1 MSHYL
6 KFLFSALFVFSTL
19 SLSANAQTNDI
30 VNESA
35 MASSACNASG
45 FMMDDDSDC
54 RVTPSTFFTTIY
66 EIGLCTA
73 HPYGAAKTSATFDA
87 STCVVIYTDA
97 APAAVNLA
105 AAIGTNTALPGTASA
120 PPEGTY
126 GFPYIKLG
134 TDFTVAGSF
143 TNTPTGGVATT
154 YYSSGVSNVINT
166 VGPAVAQ
173 TDSLRNFDK
182 NGDGSTCT
190 SGYLGA
196 AVLGGTMDG
205 FITDASFARSDSTE
219 VGNVV
224 SELCDKSTRL
234 VAVMNLSAPF
244 TVTSQTYAV
253 NFNFVLTNYGAQ
265 FIDGSGSDS
274 IPDEFGSAP
283 FAGYFTV
290 LNAD

>member
-1 MSHYL
+1 MTHYVKIL
-6 KFLFSALFVFSTL
+6 ASAFLISLTF
-19 SLSANAQTNDI
+19 SLSANAAVEDTTA
-30 VNESA
+30 V
-35 MASSACNASG
+35 ASTACNATG
-45 FMMDDDSDC
+45 TVMIADGDC
-54 RVTPSTFFTTIY
+54 RATPSTFSTNIY

-73 HPYGAAKTSATFDA
+73 HPYGAAKTSSTFDA

-97 APAAVNLA
+97 APAAVDLA
-105 AAIGTNTALPGTASA
+105 AAIGTNTTLPGTASA
-120 PPEGTY
+120 PTEGTY

-134 TDFTVAGSF
+134 TDFTVAGSL
-143 TNTPTGGVATT
+143 TNTPIGGSATT
-154 YYSSGVSNVINT
+154 YYSIGSGNVNT
-166 VGPAVAQ
+166 TGPAVAQ

-182 NGDGSTCT
+182 NFDGSTCT

-196 AVLGGTMDG
+196 AVVGGTMDG

>member
-1 MSHYL
+1 MLHYL
-6 KFLFSALFVFSTL
+6 KILVSAFLISLTF
-19 SLSANAQTNDI
+19 SLSANAAVEDTTA
-30 VNESA
+30 V
-35 MASSACNASG
+35 ASTACNATG
-45 FMMDDDSDC
+45 TVMIADGDC
-54 RVTPSTFFTTIY
+54 RATPSTFSTNIY

-73 HPYGAAKTSATFDA
+73 HPYGAAKTSSTFDA

-97 APAAVNLA
+97 APAAVDLA
-105 AAIGTNTALPGTASA
+105 AAIGTNTTLPGTASA
-120 PPEGTY
+120 PTEGTY

-143 TNTPTGGVATT
+143 TNTPAGGSATT
-154 YYSSGVSNVINT
+154 YYSIGSGNVNT
-166 VGPAVAQ
+166 TGPAVAQ

-196 AVLGGTMDG
+196 AVVGGTMDG

-265 FIDGSGSDS
+265 FIDDSNSDS

>member
-1 MSHYL
+1 MLHYL
-6 KFLFSALFVFSTL
+6 KILVSAFLISLTF
-19 SLSANAQTNDI
+19 SLSANAAVEDTTA
-30 VNESA
+30 V
-35 MASSACNASG
+35 ASTACNATG
-45 FMMDDDSDC
+45 TVMIADGDC
-54 RVTPSTFFTTIY
+54 RATPSTFSTNIY

-73 HPYGAAKTSATFDA
+73 HPYGAAKTSSTFDA

-97 APAAVNLA
+97 APAAVDLA
-105 AAIGTNTALPGTASA
+105 AAIGTNTTLPGTASA
-120 PPEGTY
+120 PTEGTY

-134 TDFTVAGSF
+134 TDFTVAGSL
-143 TNTPTGGVATT
+143 TNTPAGGSATT
-154 YYSSGVSNVINT
+154 YYSIGSGNVNT
-166 VGPAVAQ
+166 TGPAVAQ

-196 AVLGGTMDG
+196 AVVGGTMDG

-265 FIDGSGSDS
+265 FIDDSNSDS

>member
-1 MSHYL
+1 MLHYL
-6 KFLFSALFVFSTL
+6 KFLFSALFIFSTL
-19 SLSANAQTNDI
+19 SLSANAQSI
-30 VNESA
+30 VNENA
-35 MASSACNASG
+35 VASSACSATGNMVAAG
-45 FMMDDDSDC
+45 GDC
-54 RVTPSTFFTTIY
+54 RVTPSTFSAKIY

-97 APAAVNLA
+97 APAAVDLA
-105 AAIGTNTALPGTASA
+105 AAIGTNTTLPGTATA
-120 PPEGTY
+120 PAQGTY

-143 TNTPTGGVATT
+143 TNTPAGGSATT
-154 YYSSGVSNVINT
+154 YYSIGSNNVNT
-166 VGPAVAQ
+166 TGPAVAQ

-182 NGDGSTCT
+182 NGNGLTCT
-190 SGYLGA
+190 SGYLGV

-205 FITDASFARSDSTE
+205 FITDTSFSRSQHNE
-219 VGNVV
+219 RNVV
-224 SELCDKSTRL
+224 AGLCDKSTRL
-234 VAVMNLSAPF
+234 VAVMNLAAPF

-265 FIDGSGSDS
+265 FIDGGADN